1 MIGNINISN
10 IPDKE
15 SLEFIILGVC
25 ENFRSH
31 DVSISLNSLKHDR
44 IRSVIKNWSYI
55 DFPRQLRIR
64 RFLKELSRR
73 PNIYFLMIKFKKL
86 H

>member
-15 SLEFIILGVC
+15 SLESIILGVC

-31 DVSISLNSLKHDR
+31 LILIFMMYQYH
-44 IRSVIKNWSYI
+44 
-55 DFPRQLRIR
+55 
-64 RFLKELSRR
+64 
-73 PNIYFLMIKFKKL
+73 
-86 H
+86 

>member
-10 IPDKE
+10 MPDKE
-15 SLEFIILGVC
+15 SLESIILGVC

-44 IRSVIKNWSYI
+44 IRSVIKNWLYT
-55 DFPRQLRIR
+55 DF
-64 RFLKELSRR
+64 
-73 PNIYFLMIKFKKL
+73 
-86 H
+86 